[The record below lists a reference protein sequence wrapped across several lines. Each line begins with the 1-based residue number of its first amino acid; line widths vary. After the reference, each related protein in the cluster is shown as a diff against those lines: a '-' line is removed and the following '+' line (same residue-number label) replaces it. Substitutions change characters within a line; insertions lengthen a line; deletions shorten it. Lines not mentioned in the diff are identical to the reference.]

1 MGQTLPLLTM
11 LEGNEGLTIKPVCA
25 TRRAHGAVAAEF
37 GGEVNFKVEDLLAFR
52 AWLSSVILEALRGR
66 CPCGEGDFFFF

>member
-11 LEGNEGLTIKPVCA
+11 LEGNEGLTIKPVCV

-37 GGEVNFKVEDLLAFR
+37 GGEVNL
-52 AWLSSVILEALRGR
+52 
-66 CPCGEGDFFFF
+66 